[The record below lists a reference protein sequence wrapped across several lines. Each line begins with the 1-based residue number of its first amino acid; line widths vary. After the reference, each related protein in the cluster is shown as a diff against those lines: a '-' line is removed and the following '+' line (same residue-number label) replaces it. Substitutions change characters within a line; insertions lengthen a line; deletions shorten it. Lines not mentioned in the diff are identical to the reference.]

1 MSATR
6 PRAAIVRVF
15 FAAFSLG
22 IIGVFGT
29 GCSVDAML
37 WGSDGAQVIETTERI
52 IEAASKGDVDT
63 YVCADN
69 APELRDPED
78 WKGLSPEEPGRFT
91 PEYWPE
97 QASLDPSWSI
107 NLSLPADRVNPGE
120 EYPGDVFYR
129 NTDSGLCLVAV
140 AWWTVEE

>member
-1 MSATR
+1 MSAAR
-6 PRAAIVRVF
+6 PPATIMRRLLAASSVGIVGV
-15 FAAFSLG
+15 LG
-22 IIGVFGT
+22 A
-29 GCSVDAML
+29 GCSVDSVV

-52 IEAASKGDVDT
+52 IDAASEGDADA
-63 YVCADN
+63 YVCTDS

-78 WKGLSPEEPGRFT
+78 WKGLSAEEPGRFT

-120 EYPGDVFYR
+120 EYPGDIFYR
-129 NTDSGLCLVAV
+129 NTDTGLCLVAV

>member
-1 MSATR
+1 MRRLLTASSVG
-6 PRAAIVRVF
+6 IVGV
-15 FAAFSLG
+15 LG
-22 IIGVFGT
+22 A

-52 IEAASKGDVDT
+52 IDAASKGDVAT
-63 YVCADN
+63 YVCADS
-69 APELRDPED
+69 APELRHPED
-78 WKGLSPEEPGRFT
+78 WKGLSAEEPEQFS

-107 NLSLPADRVNPGE
+107 NLSLPADRVSPGE

-140 AWWTVEE
+140 AWWVVEDQAHQV